1 MTPAP
6 CHRHYN
12 DITWPQERHWKHLE
26 PAITTRGLTIT
37 CPPLTITRA
46 QTVKRELRSAL
57 LMKMVPWFPNSI
69 AWPLRYIGH
78 LPCSACTCLQ
88 ITQILD
94 KRDKVTLTLIQI
106 LDLKSSG
113 ARRSHSVSFEWN
125 LFFLIFS
132 DIIIIQ
138 VRGITCG
145 SDTDKGNKNFHE
157 KLSLMVDILGGDN
170 SCGDGPR
177 RACSRIFVRILHLET
192 LQS

>member
-37 CPPLTITRA
+37 FPPLTTTRA

-57 LMKMVPWFPNSI
+57 LMKKVPWFPNSI

-78 LPCSACTCLQ
+78 LPFSACTCLQ

-125 LFFLIFS
+125 LFFSFS
-132 DIIIIQ
+132 VTSSSKQESLVVLTLTKVTKITMLQGVIIN
-138 VRGITCG
+138 CCCY
-145 SDTDKGNKNFHE
+145 S
-157 KLSLMVDILGGDN
+157 
-170 SCGDGPR
+170 R
-177 RACSRIFVRILHLET
+177 RW
-192 LQS
+192 Q